1 MSVFMMLQVEGDPTR
16 LAEAMSDAGRWESI
30 NARAKENGAI
40 HHRFFANADG
50 STIAVFDE
58 WESEEGIRKSFHA
71 SPEIPQLMQAAGA
84 GRAPRTAFWHAFDSA
99 RGCGDGGP

>member
-58 WESEEGIRKSFHA
+58 WESEEGFHKFFHA
-71 SPEIPQLMQAAGA
+71 SPEIPQLMQAAGVTSE
-84 GRAPRTAFWHAFDSA
+84 PRISFWHPIDTPDQF
-99 RGCGDGGP
+99 